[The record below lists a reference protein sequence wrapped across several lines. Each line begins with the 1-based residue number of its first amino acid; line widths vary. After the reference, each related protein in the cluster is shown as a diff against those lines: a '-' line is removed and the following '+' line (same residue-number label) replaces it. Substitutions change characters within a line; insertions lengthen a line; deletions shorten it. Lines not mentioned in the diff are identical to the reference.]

1 MLEWGCSQHFS
12 TLFATCKWVRR
23 NFCGESAEAGGRMI
37 VHEFLH
43 QRAWHSH
50 GIQLLRMPNKY
61 QKGHSID
68 ISSIPAYS
76 SHLGRSFG
84 ANDFGHQWSDE
95 KMWGDGADFALWPFV
110 AFEGW
115 PVMTRGMCWKLF
127 KRTANDVWI
136 VAFSKCFVCTVVI
149 CWPFGGKPWH
159 APRRWNIKGVGR
171 VEFRA

>member
-50 GIQLLRMPNKY
+50 GIQLLRMPNQY

-84 ANDFGHQWSDE
+84 ANDFGHQWSDA
-95 KMWGDGADFALWPFV
+95 KMWGDGADFALWPLKTSDDPWHV
-110 AFEGW
+110 LK
-115 PVMTRGMCWKLF
+115 VVQ
-127 KRTANDVWI
+127 ANDDVLS

-149 CWPFGGKPWH
+149 CWLFGGKPWH

>member
-1 MLEWGCSQHFS
+1 MLEWGCSQHVS

-68 ISSIPAYS
+68 ISSIPAIWVVPLVRMI
-76 SHLGRSFG
+76 LGTNGRMKKCG
-84 ANDFGHQWSDE
+84 ATALILHCGLWRLTSDDPWHVL
-95 KMWGDGADFALWPFV
+95 KVVQANADVL
-110 AFEGW
+110 
-115 PVMTRGMCWKLF
+115 
-127 KRTANDVWI
+127 I

-149 CWPFGGKPWH
+149 CWLFGGKPWH